1 MGGNANFCLNLTK
14 KSTLRVCSERIYL
27 SKCQTKKITSMK
39 KILLLAVVALTAT
52 AMSAQTVAKKAN
64 SPAMRHQSQSVE
76 PSLTFSEQPVC
87 EPLEEP
93 SYGVVAIGQNEN
105 PERALTQQLQLSEGE
120 TVTPVVT
127 RNTSRSMIKESSLY
141 SSYTGSGTNYSS
153 SAAVSWT
160 MTFGT
165 GTDSDGNTVDIV
177 TDVIP
182 VPSSW
187 SSISEISVEYT
198 LSDGVLT
205 IEPQLVVTTT
215 SYYVYI
221 FSTST
226 EDYSIVMTVDE
237 DGAITTTDGDY
248 YYYGAFTTEEF
259 DTTFDT
265 YAGYYEIITSPK
277 YYYEGQDTEP
287 TASMSPDCM
296 YLFASFSYDGY
307 YYGSSYNYGMIPAYS
322 EISFDNYSSDASS
335 YEWSTPK
342 LTYDSD
348 EGAYVTSST
357 QTGEDEDFTF
367 ETESGVYGATS
378 LTATS
383 IGGGYTDTYNWGQGV
398 YVYSSGSHRA
408 FAGYAGDNFAITSTG
423 SVLHI
428 GLPNYDFAYASYG
441 KLGTPDINTS
451 NYSISDLILYQGKPS
466 GPLYIEGINYMG
478 KATSFAD
485 DGIELTCIIRKATQA
500 SNGYSLTLGDT
511 IAISDSPSYQ
521 LGSSNV
527 SLEFTDFYKYDE
539 DGMTV
544 GVDHL
549 FIEDEFVVQFSGYDN
564 GTFSFL
570 PYGEYSGYY
579 PSTGKLTTYMMLT
592 DDTSFYRWSMYS
604 HQYVGFLGAVY
615 GYLYTEDSKDITFD
629 GDGGTATLTIN
640 PYYCNVDDDGNYE
653 TLLYLEDDSEIPDW
667 LEVSY
672 DNENYS
678 TSPWSFDLV
687 LTAEAI
693 TDDTEE
699 RSGSFRLYQPG
710 AFLDITVTQSASGGI
725 SATVVDSAKP
735 VVTVDGDNI
744 IISEDVAAEVYSV
757 AGMKVAQG
765 ESTIDASALSSGVY
779 IVKLADGTAVKVIK

>member
-1 MGGNANFCLNLTK
+1 
-14 KSTLRVCSERIYL
+14 
-27 SKCQTKKITSMK
+27 MK
-39 KILLLAVVALTAT
+39 QILLLAVVALTAT
-52 AMSAQTVAKKAN
+52 AVSAQTVAKKAN
-64 SPAMRHQSQSVE
+64 SSAKQSVSQNAKL
-76 PSLTFSEQPVC
+76 PFGSEQLVS
-87 EPLEEP
+87 EPLEE
-93 SYGVVAIGQNEN
+93 SGYGIVAVAQNEN
-105 PERALTQQLQLSEGE
+105 PEIALTQQLQLSAGE
-120 TVTPVVT
+120 TVTPAIT
-127 RNTSRSMIKESSLY
+127 GNSSRSMIKESSLY
-141 SSYTGSGTNYSS
+141 SSYTGTGTNYGGSS
-153 SAAVSWT
+153 TSWT
-160 MTFGT
+160 MTIGT
-165 GTDSDGNTVDIV
+165 GTDSDGNTVDIA
-177 TDVIP
+177 TNVIP
-182 VPSSW
+182 VPSQFSG
-187 SSISEISVEYT
+187 SISEISVEYT

-215 SYYVYI
+215 NYYVYI

-226 EDYSIVMTVDE
+226 DDYSIVMTVDE

-248 YYYGAFTTEEF
+248 YYYGAFTTSEF
-259 DTTFDT
+259 DTSFDT

-277 YYYEGQDTEP
+277 YYNEDQDIEP
-287 TASMSPDCM
+287 TASMGPDCM
-296 YLFASFSYDGY
+296 YLFTSFSYDGY
-307 YYGSSYNYGMIPAYS
+307 YWGTSYNLGMIPAYS
-322 EISFDNYSSDASS
+322 EISFGNYSSDALS

-348 EGAYVTSST
+348 EGAYVASST
-357 QTGEDEDFTF
+357 QTGEDEEFSF

-383 IGGGYTDTYNWGQGV
+383 IGGGYTDTYDWGQGV
-398 YVYSSGSHRA
+398 YVYSSGTHLA
-408 FAGYAGDNFAITSTG
+408 FAGYAGDNFTTSSG
-423 SVLHI
+423 STTLL
-428 GLPNYDFAYASYG
+428 GLPNYDFVYSYYG
-441 KLGTPDINTS
+441 FLATPDLNTYS
-451 NYSISDLILYQGKPS
+451 YSISDLILYQGKPS

-478 KATSFAD
+478 YAPYFAD

-511 IAISDSPSYQ
+511 IAISDTPSYQ
-521 LGSSNV
+521 LGSYNV
-527 SLEFTDFYKYDE
+527 SLEFTDFYVYDE

-544 GVDHL
+544 GIDHL

-564 GTFSFL
+564 GTFSFY
-570 PYGEYSGYY
+570 PDGEYTGYY
-579 PSTGKLTTYMMLT
+579 PSTGKVTTYMMLT
-592 DDTSFYRWSMYS
+592 GNTSSLYRWSVYT

-672 DNENYS
+672 ENENYS

-725 SATVVDSAKP
+725 SATVADSAKP